1 MSASFGLFDDAE
13 FEVTLKKEFLSEAR
27 ELLEEVEPS
36 FLKYEKDPKNEQEM
50 AQIFRL
56 VHTFKGSAAVAG
68 FPGLAAFA
76 HNFET
81 LLSRLRSHE
90 MEPSETIIEILLLG
104 NDALKGYVAVLEKDH
119 AATFDTSA
127 VDALLLK
134 ALNPGQAP
142 APAKAAAPAPVAPVA
157 SPAPRSGGRPPKEG
171 KNQRILVVDDEPT
184 LRECIVMI
192 LEEEGYDVVE
202 AENGLRALEMVLKDP
217 TIKLMLTDQSMPIM
231 KGEELVE
238 KLRAAQIKIPV
249 IVVTGVADHS
259 AAVKFIRS
267 GVYLY
272 LTKPIDAPDLI
283 LAVRNALRAGEL
295 AETLTKALAFSFRN
309 YLRLR
314 RIDAELA
321 KPNPNLKLDFDIA
334 NDLKMMGE
342 LISKVLKKA

>member
-90 MEPSETIIEILLLG
+90 MAPDESIIEILLLG

-127 VDALLLK
+127 VDAMLLK

-142 APAKAAAPAPVAPVA
+142 AAAKAPAAPVEPT
-157 SPAPRSGGRPPKEG
+157 PAPRSGGRPPKEG

-202 AENGLRALEMVLKDP
+202 AENGLKALEMVLKDP

-321 KPNPNLKLDFDIA
+321 KPNPDLKLDFDIA

-342 LISKVLKKA
+342 LISKVLKKT